1 MNCSDVGSKKQL
13 LTIFRICANSLKR
26 SAIFSARYGNYG
38 FGSFP
43 ANCTGDNKREQQL
56 NSDITYYSSAGCREI
71 DEK

>member
-13 LTIFRICANSLKR
+13 TIFRICASSVKR
-26 SAIFSARYGNYG
+26 SAIFSVRYGNYG

-43 ANCTGDNKREQQL
+43 TNSMGDNEREQPL
-56 NSDITYYSSAGCREI
+56 NTDITYYSNARCREI